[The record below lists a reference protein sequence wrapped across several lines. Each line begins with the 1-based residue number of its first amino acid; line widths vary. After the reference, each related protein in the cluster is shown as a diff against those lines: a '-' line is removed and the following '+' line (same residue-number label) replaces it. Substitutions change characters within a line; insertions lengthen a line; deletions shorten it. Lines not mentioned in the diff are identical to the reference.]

1 MFLLL
6 SACVIAA
13 VSAGR
18 VGELRALNHLVD
30 KLDHSVEKLAKKE
43 RQVRSLTLRE
53 DCHCLIFCQL
63 LVTQLSYDDNNQMVK
78 IKEIKTLTSTR
89 LDTS

>member
-1 MFLLL
+1 MESRVFLVL

-30 KLDHSVEKLAKKE
+30 KLDHSVDKLAEKE
-43 RQVRSLTLRE
+43 RQVR
-53 DCHCLIFCQL
+53 
-63 LVTQLSYDDNNQMVK
+63 LVGFFD
-78 IKEIKTLTSTR
+78 
-89 LDTS
+89 